1 MVQETLEKSDR
12 HLLTNEAKIGEEDLP
27 VLLSEQV
34 TKLNQLDSSIKKAIE
49 AAEFANKSAR
59 TAKDQSAGFGKKKV
73 AIEQLQSASYDLAK
87 AVQSGTVAQK
97 VSFEF
102 QTKLAEISKY
112 LFGLG
117 VSNIASNRF
126 VVRELELKLKGAS
139 EEELSELAQQEIV
152 TVVKQLKEQEDLLI
166 KLENLSKNIGEQDR
180 ILQRQSQ
187 FNQDVD
193 SRFDELV
200 KAELWNDEQWKR
212 QAEVSEEFE
221 EQLKAHAVIDK
232 NLDNKYENQAKI
244 IKLHREK
251 LNKHTELH
259 KHQNELIKAHEVIYK
274 RHDEIL
280 KMHEKINEKHSE
292 TLNECAKMVENL
304 ESQLKVQSKHSQEQM
319 DILFGNVNKHD
330 ESLNSL
336 NEIDSRMNGEIKSN
350 QETIEVQAQEI
361 QKLTDEVN
369 NLKKQLDTKASLKM
383 SKVNFSI
390 VILTFIL
397 SIVHFF
403 I

>member
-1 MVQETLEKSDR
+1 MVQEILEKSDQP
-12 HLLTNEAKIGEEDLP
+12 LLTNEEIVSEENLP

-34 TKLNQLDSSIKKAIE
+34 TKLDQLDNSIKKAIE

-73 AIEQLQSASYDLAK
+73 AIEQLQSASHDLAK
-87 AVQSGTVAQK
+87 AVQSGTMAQK

-139 EEELSELAQQEIV
+139 EKELSELAQQEIV

-187 FNQDVD
+187 INQDVD
-193 SRFDELV
+193 RRFDELV
-200 KAELWNDEQWKR
+200 KAELRNDEQWKR
-212 QAEVSEEFE
+212 QAKVSDEFE
-221 EQLKAHAVIDK
+221 EQLKDHAIIDE
-232 NLDNKYENQAKI
+232 NLDSKYKNQAKI
-244 IKLHREK
+244 IKLLREE
-251 LNKHTELH
+251 LNEHTELH
-259 KHQNELIKAHEVIYK
+259 ALQDEQIKAHEVIYK

-292 TLNECAKMVENL
+292 TLNECAKMDEKLEN
-304 ESQLKVQSKHSQEQM
+304 QLIIQSKHSQEQM
-319 DILFGNVNKHD
+319 DILFDHVDKHD
-330 ESLNSL
+330 ERLNIL
-336 NEIDSRMNGEIKSN
+336 NEIDSRMNWEIKSN

-361 QKLTDEVN
+361 QKLTDEVY
-369 NLKKQLDTKASLKM
+369 NLKKQLDTKASLKL

-397 SIVHFF
+397 SIVNFF